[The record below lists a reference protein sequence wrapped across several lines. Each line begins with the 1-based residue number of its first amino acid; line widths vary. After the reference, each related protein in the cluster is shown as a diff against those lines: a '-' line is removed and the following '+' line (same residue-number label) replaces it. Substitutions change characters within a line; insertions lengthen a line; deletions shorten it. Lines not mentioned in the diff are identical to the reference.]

1 MNCPDCKY
9 IMSPFDVECPRCAR
23 YNTPHPAP
31 QPVAELPPPVAFVPP
46 PYQPPLSDMPAPP
59 SDTFVPSPYQSLP
72 SDTPA
77 PPMHPVAS
85 VFLGIML
92 SIGAIIVITGAI
104 VLVAILIGGSRTT
117 APSP

>member
-1 MNCPDCKY
+1 MNCPNCKY
-9 IMSPFDVECPRCAR
+9 IMSAFDAECPRCAR

-72 SDTPA
+72 SDTLA
-77 PPMHPVAS
+77 PPMHPVIV

-92 SIGAIIVITGAI
+92 SIGAVIVIVCVI
-104 VLVAILIGGSRTT
+104 LFVAVGIKASQK
-117 APSP
+117 